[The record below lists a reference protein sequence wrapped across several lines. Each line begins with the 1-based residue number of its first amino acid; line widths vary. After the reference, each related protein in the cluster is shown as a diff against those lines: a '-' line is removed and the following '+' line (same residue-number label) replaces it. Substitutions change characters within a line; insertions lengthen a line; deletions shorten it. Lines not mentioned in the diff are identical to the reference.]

1 MGKRKLTPTVSYYI
15 PKKKRP
21 IAYSSKSTSDLIA
34 LLSEI
39 FYSVKDVQNA
49 IFYDQKAKDILQI
62 YIDKGYA
69 DTAASEFFV
78 YYTNDY
84 SLQWNTKPYAILI
97 SNFPFADTIEELQ
110 HYVEFSIGINGKRIW
125 TIKDLLKSI
134 LRGHT
139 DEFLP

>member
-21 IAYSSKSTSDLIA
+21 IAYSKSTSDLLS

-39 FYSVKDVQNA
+39 FYSVKDVRNA

-62 YIDKGYA
+62 HIDKGYE

-78 YYTNDY
+78 
-84 SLQWNTKPYAILI
+84 L
-97 SNFPFADTIEELQ
+97 
-110 HYVEFSIGINGKRIW
+110 
-125 TIKDLLKSI
+125 
-134 LRGHT
+134 
-139 DEFLP
+139 